1 MSYAYTDADIVR
13 CLGAN
18 TQSIRKTK
26 SVQCDSNRCVSY
38 TYNDTGIDSVRHII
52 CQTHNMHIMLTQTQ
66 SDVSSCSVSHR
77 GQVLRQYSETKS
89 SVTETGVCHIC
100 TLTQA

>member
-1 MSYAYTDADIVR
+1 MSYTYTDVDIVR

-26 SVQCDSNRCVSY
+26 SVQCHSNRCVSY
-38 TYNDTGIDSVRHII
+38 TYTDTGIDNVRHII

-66 SDVSSCSVSHR
+66 SDVSVCYVSHR
-77 GQVLRQYSETKS
+77 VSGGKYSGNIQKQSPVLQRQVCVIY
-89 SVTETGVCHIC
+89 VH
-100 TLTQA
+100 